1 MVARTLAF
9 IVVVALATPAH
20 AVRCRQW
27 IRQSATQQE
36 QTLTQMIE
44 ASPRHPALRGRRVN
58 GARLQ
63 MCLERSRRWIEA
75 DFSEACSRGQRES
88 LGVLDEIFRQYVL
101 SCTNARP

>member
-1 MVARTLAF
+1 MVARILAF

-44 ASPRHPALRGRRVN
+44 ASPRHAALRRRRVN
-58 GARLQ
+58 GARLR
-63 MCLERSRRWIEA
+63 MCLQRSRRWIEA
-75 DFSEACSRGQRES
+75 DFDEACSRGQREN
-88 LGVLDEIFRQYVL
+88 LGVLDEIFRQYVV
-101 SCTNARP
+101 SCTSARP